1 MSRDHRFSIPFACHE
16 INSFIFDDEH
26 IRKNVLLCDI
36 FFEWGILSQSVV
48 IHFPDLHIRI
58 SASNITV
65 TGRTSMEMTSQS
77 PVSNLQRESAQLIPV
92 WRCLLLWPIILN
104 ALQFNW
110 CLSNGHTAWTITWEP
125 FLPVHLVMTFKDSEL
140 PFQGLEMQGTGEMS
154 VYWIKWKC
162 NGNHTVPPTE
172 PI

>member
-1 MSRDHRFSIPFACHE
+1 MSISKKCAFMWIC
-16 INSFIFDDEH
+16 
-26 IRKNVLLCDI
+26 
-36 FFEWGILSQSVV
+36 EWGILSQSIV

-58 SASNITV
+58 STSNITV

-77 PVSNLQRESAQLIPV
+77 PVSNLQRESAQLIQV
-92 WRCLLLWPIILN
+92 WRYLLLWRIILN

-110 CLSNGHTAWTITWEP
+110 CLSYGHSAWTITQEP
-125 FLPVHLVMTFKDSEL
+125 FFPVHLVMTFKDTEL
-140 PFQGLEMQGTGEMS
+140 PSQGLEMQGTGEMS
-154 VYWIKWKC
+154 VYWFKWKC